1 MSINSG
7 SNGLSYASNYPVP
20 GIDQSSQQFRDN
32 FLIIKNAVEFLQSAS
47 SSSSSMFSL
56 VSSINS
62 AGSVNF
68 DINYKNNALVLPI
81 GDPTT
86 YLSSGMIRF
95 NSALSN
101 TEFHDGTAWRPLV
114 YKDSAGAVTMTGRL
128 ILNVQPTQPSDAV
141 TLSYVTAQFTNSAN
155 ALAAQS
161 YATNASVLAVQTDLN
176 NEKVNRI
183 AADTVLQNEIDAINQ
198 NMANNSGTAN
208 SISGEI
214 ASLSLRVDSNTR
226 NIANAATNDTV
237 NTLTDRVNAAEVT
250 VATYTEN
257 ITLETTNRI
266 DGDQHLYNVIN
277 AITSSSGLSDE
288 IASRIAGDLA
298 LANSISIL
306 NDGLIAEKT
315 NRESA
320 DASIIS
326 SINSLSG
333 QSNDKVYRTGDTMT
347 GDLIMDAANI
357 IVDAANIIVDG
368 YITATGSITAQGDV
382 IGFSDVSLKSNIKP
396 IENALDKVSALNG
409 VTYTRIDIP
418 NEPKQMGL
426 IAQEVQSVVP
436 EVVRDVG
443 NDLLGVTYG
452 NLTAL
457 LIEAIKELR
466 AEVNEL
472 KSRLP

>member
-20 GIDQSSQQFRDN
+20 GVDQSSQQFRDN

-56 VSSINS
+56 ASSINS
-62 AGSVNF
+62 AGAVNY
-68 DINYKNNALVLPI
+68 DINYKNNSLVLPI
-81 GDPTT
+81 GDPSVSP
-86 YLSSGMIRF
+86 SSGMIRF
-95 NSALSN
+95 NSLLSN

-114 YKDSAGAVTMTGRL
+114 YKDSDGAVTMTGRL

-183 AADTVLQNEIDAINQ
+183 AADTVLQNEINAINQ
-198 NMANNSGTAN
+198 NIANTNGNAT
-208 SISGEI
+208 SINGQIS
-214 ASLSLRVDSNTR
+214 SLSLSISNE
-226 NIANAATNDTV
+226 ANARIAADIAITSTV
-237 NTLTDRVNAAEVT
+237 NSLNDRVSTAEAN
-250 VATYTEN
+250 VASFSGS
-257 ITLETTNRI
+257 ISQETTNRI
-266 DGDQHLYNVIN
+266 DGDQYLYNIIN
-277 AITSSSGLSDE
+277 SVTSSSALSDE
-288 IASRIAGDLA
+288 IANRIAGDLA
-298 LANSISIL
+298 LANSISTL
-306 NDGLIAEKT
+306 NSGLLTEKT

-347 GDLIMDAANI
+347 GDLVMDVAN
-357 IVDAANIIVDG
+357 VVVDG

-382 IGFSDVSLKSNIKP
+382 IGFSDVSLKTDIKP

-409 VTYTRIDIP
+409 VTYTRIDMP

>member
-56 VSSINS
+56 MSSINS

-86 YLSSGMIRF
+86 YSSSGMIRF
-95 NSALSN
+95 NSTLSN
-101 TEFHDGTAWRPLV
+101 TEFYDGTAWRPLV

-183 AADTVLQNEIDAINQ
+183 AADAVLQGEIDAINQ
-198 NMANNSGTAN
+198 SLTSSSGNAT
-208 SISGEI
+208 SISGQI
-214 ASLSLRVDSNTR
+214 ASLSLRIDDNTR
-226 NIANAATNDTV
+226 NISNAATNITV
-237 NTLTDRVNAAEVT
+237 NALTYRVNAAEAT
-250 VATYTEN
+250 VATYTAN
-257 ITLETTNRI
+257 IALETANRI
-266 DGDQHLYNVIN
+266 DGDQQLYNVIN
-277 AITSSSGLSDE
+277 AITSSSSTGLSNE
-288 IASRIAGDLA
+288 IASRIAGDNA
-298 LANSISIL
+298 LANSISTF
-306 NDGLIAEKT
+306 NSGLIAEKSE
-315 NRESA
+315 RQAA

-326 SINSLSG
+326 SVNGLSG
-333 QSNDKVYRTGDTMT
+333 QLSDKVFRSGDTMT
-347 GDLIMDAANI
+347 GDLIMD
-357 IVDAANIIVDG
+357 VANIIVDG
-368 YITATGSITAQGDV
+368 YITATGSITSQGDI
-382 IGFSDVSLKSNIKP
+382 IGFSDVSLKSNVKN
-396 IENALDKVSALNG
+396 IENALDKVSSLNG
-409 VTYTRIDIP
+409 VTYTRIDMP
-418 NEPKQMGL
+418 NEPTQMGL